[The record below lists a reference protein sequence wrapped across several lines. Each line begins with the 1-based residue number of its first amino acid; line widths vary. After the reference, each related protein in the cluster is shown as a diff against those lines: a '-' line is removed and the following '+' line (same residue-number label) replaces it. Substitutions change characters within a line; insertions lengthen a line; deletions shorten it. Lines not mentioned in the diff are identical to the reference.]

1 MRQLGA
7 DLFVLEGD
15 DLGKRGV
22 AQALHGAR
30 LPVLFESTGDCCEV
44 AQLVIWVEDG
54 GSVIAFAA
62 VTGQAAGRDRSVRK
76 SGILFNT
83 PNCVDVF
90 VVVGCRRSAD
100 AL

>member
-62 VTGQAAGRDRSVRK
+62 VTGQAAGATV
-76 SGILFNT
+76 
-83 PNCVDVF
+83 
-90 VVVGCRRSAD
+90 
-100 AL
+100 ALGRAGSCSTLRTAWTSS